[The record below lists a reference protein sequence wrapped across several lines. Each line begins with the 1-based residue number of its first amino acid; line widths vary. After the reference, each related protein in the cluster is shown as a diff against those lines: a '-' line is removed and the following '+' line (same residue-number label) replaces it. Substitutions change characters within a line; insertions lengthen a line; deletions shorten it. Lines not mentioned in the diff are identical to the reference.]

1 MSSLE
6 LRRGRLHVSRCTK
19 HERASDAG
27 IINDDGG
34 MMARW
39 GMVIDLDRCVACQ
52 ACTAACRAENNVPF
66 AGPEDSDLSRAIF
79 WHDVLSEVEGEYPN
93 LRGTFIPRPCM
104 HCENPPC
111 VRVCP
116 VGATYQNEEGLVLQR
131 YDRCIG
137 CRYCMVACPY
147 AVRYFNW
154 GAPEMTDGMDRY
166 LNPDIPIRPKGI
178 VEKCTFCSHR
188 LPVPACNQ
196 ACPGN
201 ARTFGDLDDPDSV
214 VSELA
219 RSPRAFRLLEDL
231 GTEPKVYYLREGA

>member
-1 MSSLE
+1 MP
-6 LRRGRLHVSRCTK
+6 
-19 HERASDAG
+19 
-27 IINDDGG
+27 
-34 MMARW
+34 RW

-52 ACTAACRAENNVPF
+52 ACTAACRAENNVAF
-66 AGPEDSDLSRAIF
+66 AGPESSELGRAIF
-79 WHDVLSEVEGEYPN
+79 WHEVLSEVEGEYPN
-93 LRGTFIPRPCM
+93 VRGTFIPRPCM
-104 HCENPPC
+104 HCDNPPC

-131 YDRCIG
+131 YERCIG

-154 GAPEMTDGMDRY
+154 HTPEWPEGMDRY
-166 LNPDIPIRPKGI
+166 CNPDIPVRPKGI

-201 ARTFGDLDDPDSV
+201 ARFFGDLDDPDSV
-214 VSELA
+214 VSQLA
-219 RSPRAFRLLEDL
+219 RGPRAFRLLEDL

>member
-1 MSSLE
+1 MP
-6 LRRGRLHVSRCTK
+6 
-19 HERASDAG
+19 
-27 IINDDGG
+27 
-34 MMARW
+34 RW

-52 ACTAACRAENNVPF
+52 ACSAACRAENNVPF
-66 AGPEDSDLSRAIF
+66 SGPAESELGRAIF
-79 WHDVLSEVEGEYPN
+79 WHEVLSEVEGEYPN
-93 LRGTFIPRPCM
+93 VRGNFIPRPCM

-116 VGATYQNEEGLVLQR
+116 VGATYQNDEGLVLQR
-131 YDRCIG
+131 YERCIG

-147 AVRYFNW
+147 AARYFNW
-154 GAPEMTDGMDRY
+154 GAPDIPEGMQRY

-201 ARTFGDLDDPDSV
+201 ARTFGDLDDADSV

>member
-1 MSSLE
+1 
-6 LRRGRLHVSRCTK
+6 
-19 HERASDAG
+19 
-27 IINDDGG
+27 
-34 MMARW
+34 MARW

-154 GAPEMTDGMDRY
+154 GAPEWTDGMDRY

>member
-1 MSSLE
+1 MP
-6 LRRGRLHVSRCTK
+6 
-19 HERASDAG
+19 
-27 IINDDGG
+27 
-34 MMARW
+34 RW
-39 GMVIDLDRCVACQ
+39 GMVIDLDRCAACQ
-52 ACTAACRAENNVPF
+52 ACTAACRAENNVAF
-66 AGPEDSDLSRAIF
+66 AGPESSELGRAIF
-79 WHDVLSEVEGEYPN
+79 WHEVLSEVEGEYPN
-93 LRGTFIPRPCM
+93 VRGTFIPRPCM

-131 YDRCIG
+131 YERCIG

-154 GAPEMTDGMDRY
+154 STPEWPEGMDRY
-166 LNPDIPIRPKGI
+166 LNPDVPVRPKGI
-178 VEKCTFCSHR
+178 VEKCTFCAHR

-201 ARTFGDLDDPDSV
+201 ARSFGDLDDPDSV
-214 VSELA
+214 VSQLA
-219 RSPRAFRLLEDL
+219 RGPRAFRLLEDL

>member
-1 MSSLE
+1 MRSLE
-6 LRRGRLHVSRCTK
+6 LPRGRLRVSRCIR
-19 HERASDAG
+19 HEPSSDDG
-27 IINDDGG
+27 IINDEGG

-66 AGPEDSDLSRAIF
+66 AGPEGADLSRAIY
-79 WHDVLSEVEGEYPN
+79 WHDVLSDVEGEYPN

-104 HCENPPC
+104 HCDNPPC

-116 VGATYQNEEGLVLQR
+116 VGATYQNEEGLVLQH
-131 YDRCIG
+131 YERCIG

-147 AVRYFNW
+147 AARYFNW
-154 GAPEMTDGMDRY
+154 GAPEWPESMGRY
-166 LNPDIPIRPKGI
+166 RNPDIPIRPKGI

-196 ACPGN
+196 ACPAN
-201 ARTFGDLDDPDSV
+201 ARAFGDLDDPDSV

>member
-1 MSSLE
+1 MP
-6 LRRGRLHVSRCTK
+6 
-19 HERASDAG
+19 
-27 IINDDGG
+27 
-34 MMARW
+34 RW

-52 ACTAACRAENNVPF
+52 ACTAACRAENNVAF
-66 AGPEDSDLSRAIF
+66 AGPEESDLGRAIF
-79 WHDVLSEVEGEYPN
+79 WHEVLAQVEGEYPN
-93 LRGTFIPRPCM
+93 VRGTFIPRPCM
-104 HCENPPC
+104 HCDNPPC

-116 VGATYQNEEGLVLQR
+116 VGATYQNEDGLVLQR
-131 YDRCIG
+131 YERCIG

-154 GAPEMTDGMDRY
+154 RAPQWPDGMDRY
-166 LNPDIPIRPKGI
+166 RNPDIPIRPKGI
-178 VEKCTFCSHR
+178 VEKCTFCEHR

-201 ARTFGDLDDPDSV
+201 ARFFGDLDDPDSV
-214 VSELA
+214 VSQLA

>member
-1 MSSLE
+1 MP
-6 LRRGRLHVSRCTK
+6 
-19 HERASDAG
+19 
-27 IINDDGG
+27 
-34 MMARW
+34 RW

-52 ACTAACRAENNVPF
+52 ACTAACRAENNVAF
-66 AGPEDSDLSRAIF
+66 AGPDDAELGRAIF
-79 WHDVLSEVEGEYPN
+79 WHEVLSEVEGEYPN
-93 LRGTFIPRPCM
+93 VRGTFIPRPCM

-116 VGATYQNEEGLVLQR
+116 VGATYVNEEGLVLQR
-131 YDRCIG
+131 YERCIG

-147 AVRYFNW
+147 AARYFNW
-154 GAPEMTDGMDRY
+154 GAPEYPSGMDRY
-166 LNPDIPIRPKGI
+166 LNPDVPLRPRGI
-178 VEKCTFCSHR
+178 VEKCSFCSHR

-201 ARTFGDLDDPDSV
+201 ARNFGDLDDPNSV

>member
-1 MSSLE
+1 MNSLE
-6 LRRGRLHVSRCTK
+6 LPRGRLHVSRCTK
-19 HERASDAG
+19 HEPASIAG
-27 IINDDGG
+27 IINYDGG
-34 MMARW
+34 LMARW

-154 GAPEMTDGMDRY
+154 RAPEMTDGMDRY

>member
-1 MSSLE
+1 
-6 LRRGRLHVSRCTK
+6 
-19 HERASDAG
+19 
-27 IINDDGG
+27 
-34 MMARW
+34 MARW

-66 AGPEDSDLSRAIF
+66 AGPEDADLSRAIF

-104 HCENPPC
+104 HCDNPPC

-116 VGATYQNEEGLVLQR
+116 VGATYKNEEGLVLQR

-147 AVRYFNW
+147 AARYFNW
-154 GAPEMTDGMDRY
+154 GAPEWTDGMDRY

>member
-6 LRRGRLHVSRCTK
+6 LRRGRLRASRCTK
-19 HERASDAG
+19 HEPATADG
-27 IINDDGG
+27 IIDDDGG

-79 WHDVLSEVEGEYPN
+79 WHDILSEVEGEYPN

-154 GAPEMTDGMDRY
+154 GAPEWTDGMDRY